1 MIRRALLALPAL
13 ALARPAAAA
22 LSLPAAA
29 LAQGGF
35 VTGRVPPGT
44 ALALEGKPLRIGPR
58 GEFVFGFGRD
68 HGPHAMLSVTPPGGR
83 PARQRLAV
91 ARRPWNIQ
99 RLQGLP
105 GAMVTPPPETM
116 ERIVRERETLAALR
130 RTDSATPWFAAG
142 FRWPA
147 QGRISGVYGSQRIL
161 NGEPRAPHLG
171 LDIAVPAGTVLH
183 AAAAGEVLLAEE
195 LYFTGLTTILDH
207 GHGVQTLYAHMS
219 RLDLAPGQRV
229 AAGEPVGLSGA
240 TGRVTGPHLHFG
252 LTWFA
257 TWLDP
262 QRVLPA
268 G

>member
-1 MIRRALLALPAL
+1 MLALPAL